1 MKKTKVRHVLG
12 ISGGKDSAALALY
25 LKTRHPEL
33 DVDYYTCDTGRELQ
47 ETYDLIDRLDI
58 TLGKPIE
65 RLVAVRPKIDTP
77 HESTFDHFLEKFG
90 GFLPSSTARWCTQSL
105 KLKPFEEHIGD
116 EPTISYVGI
125 RGDEDREGYISKKPN
140 VQSIFPFR
148 RNIWDE
154 GLTLEVLSNKS
165 REKFND
171 CYGEIA
177 SQKKLK
183 AAQYYLETP
192 ISMKFTSKQKLSALL
207 EVSVKTFNHAVF
219 TYIKR
224 YEDPNTREIRP
235 VGLLKSFPLVEN
247 EDVLKLDDIF
257 QILED
262 SGVGIP
268 AYYKERTYLVEIDG
282 EIKQGT
288 YSRSRSGC
296 FFCFY
301 QQKIEWVWLYENHR
315 ELFEKAKEYEK
326 DGYKWMDNET
336 LDQLSSPDRIEAI
349 KKEHY
354 LRMQRGINKR
364 NNQSWKEE
372 IMEAEGIGC
381 ASCFI

>member
-1 MKKTKVRHVLG
+1 MSKHNVKHVLG

-25 LKTRHPEL
+25 LRQYHPDL
-33 DVDYYTCDTGRELQ
+33 DVHYYTCDTGRELQ
-47 ETYDLIDRLDI
+47 ETYDLVDRLEI
-58 TLGKPIE
+58 NLGKPIA
-65 RLVAVRPKIDTP
+65 RLHAVKPKVDTP
-77 HESTFDHFLEKFG
+77 HESTFDHFLELFG

-105 KLKPFEEHIGD
+105 KLKPFEDHIGK

-125 RGDEDREGYISKKPN
+125 RGDEDREGYISKKAN

-148 RNIWDE
+148 KNIWDE
-154 GLTLEVLSNKS
+154 GLTTEVLGNKY
-165 REKFND
+165 RERFNA
-171 CYGEIA
+171 CYKEVADEYTLA
-177 SQKKLK
+177 S
-183 AAQYYLETP
+183 ARDYLEAT
-192 ISMKFTSKQKLSALL
+192 ISMKFTIRDKLNALL
-207 EVSVKTFNHAVF
+207 EINVITFNKAVF
-219 TYIKR
+219 EYLKR
-224 YEDPNTREIRP
+224 YEDPNSGLIRP
-235 VGLLKSFPLVEN
+235 VGLLDNFSLVYN
-247 EDVLKLDDIF
+247 DDVLNVNDIF

-268 AYYKERTYLVEIDG
+268 AYYKPRSYEVEIDG
-282 EIKQGT
+282 KIKKGT

-326 DGYKWMDNET
+326 EGYTWMDNET
-336 LDQLSSPDRIEAI
+336 LEELSKPNRIEAI

-354 LRMQRGINKR
+354 LRMRRGAKKR

-372 IMEAEGIGC
+372 IIEAEGIGC
-381 ASCFI
+381 SSCFI